1 MEVRIVI
8 EEYTTA
14 SVAARPTPSG
24 HSLIHLLSHE
34 LITTAKLTAGARYSQ
49 SYIAPI
55 SVS

>member
-8 EEYTTA
+8 EEYATA

-34 LITTAKLTAGARYSQ
+34 LITTAKLTVGARYSQ